1 MKKIG
6 MIAAMEK
13 ELSPLLSSLGEITEI
28 CALPYPVKLLKTNK
42 AEVYLLQSGVG
53 ELAAAG
59 ATQYLITAL
68 GCDTIWNFGVV
79 GGLTE
84 EMDVNRT
91 VFVEKVVHYAFDT
104 SAIDPVPR
112 GQYYYKDTPYFY
124 ADKALLED
132 AQKALPSAKKVTIAS
147 ADKFVAS
154 PAEKEAIATEFSADI
169 CDMESAG
176 IAVICEKNQVP
187 FFMVKAVSDSKNDG
201 AKFNDL
207 VTDACEKFAVTVKQ
221 LLASL

>member
-91 VFVEKVVHYAFDT
+91 V
-104 SAIDPVPR
+104 
-112 GQYYYKDTPYFY
+112 
-124 ADKALLED
+124 
-132 AQKALPSAKKVTIAS
+132 
-147 ADKFVAS
+147 
-154 PAEKEAIATEFSADI
+154 
-169 CDMESAG
+169 
-176 IAVICEKNQVP
+176 
-187 FFMVKAVSDSKNDG
+187 
-201 AKFNDL
+201 
-207 VTDACEKFAVTVKQ
+207 
-221 LLASL
+221 